1 MLGPQNG
8 AQGSRTSMPRAAG
21 GSINGT
27 RVLMGLILLVIAI
40 AAIAGV
46 IVAVSSG
53 QPTIALIIGLIAAAF
68 FARVG
73 C

>member
-1 MLGPQNG
+1 MLGLRNG
-8 AQGSRTSMPRAAG
+8 AQGSRTTMPPAAG

-27 RVLMGLILLVIAI
+27 RVLMAIILLVIAI

-46 IVAVSSG
+46 VVAVSSG
-53 QPTIALIIGLIAAAF
+53 QPTIALIIGLVATAF

>member
-1 MLGPQNG
+1 MIGPNEHKPQT
-8 AQGSRTSMPRAAG
+8 ALPRAAS

-27 RVLMGLILLVIAI
+27 RILLGLLLFAI
-40 AAIAGV
+40 LVGSIMGV
-46 IVAVSSG
+46 VVALSSG

-68 FARVG
+68 FTRVG

>member
-1 MLGPQNG
+1 MAAPHNG
-8 AQGSRTSMPRAAG
+8 ALGQSRADLPAPG

-27 RVLMGLILLVIAI
+27 RVLMGLLVLLIGI
-40 AAIAGV
+40 GAIAGV
-46 IVAVSSG
+46 VFALSSG
-53 QPTIALIIGLIAAAF
+53 QPTIALIIGLVATAF